1 MGTKKIGGFIFRTF
15 VADHPPYHVHI
26 YYEGK
31 ELGKFDIENQK
42 PMDKKL
48 KIAGKLEKALRE
60 AGYLK

>member
-15 VADHPPYHVHI
+15 IADHHPYHVHI
-26 YYEGK
+26 YYEQK
-31 ELGKFDIENQK
+31 ELGRFDIENQK

-48 KIAGKLEKALRE
+48 KMTSKLEKALSE